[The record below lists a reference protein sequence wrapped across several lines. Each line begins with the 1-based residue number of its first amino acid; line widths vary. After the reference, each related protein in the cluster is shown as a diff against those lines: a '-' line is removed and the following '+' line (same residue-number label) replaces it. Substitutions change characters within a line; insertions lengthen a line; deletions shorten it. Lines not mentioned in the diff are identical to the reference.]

1 MKEAVSNRQGAAHA
15 STQRERAGGGSAVS
29 LALRLL
35 SLGPLL
41 ILILLAAAI
50 SQLTPDFL
58 KPINIGNIIAQTAVI
73 AIVAIGQQ
81 LAILTRG
88 IDLSV
93 GANLALATVIG
104 GLVFRSHDSA
114 LLVGLAMVAS
124 ATLVGAINGVVF
136 VYGRLP
142 HPFIITLAT
151 LSICRGLALEL
162 AIGHTTMR
170 GMPDWIST
178 LGGSEIFGVP
188 NSFFV
193 VLAVTLAALIMTK
206 AMVWGRWIYAVGG
219 NPEAA
224 LEMGIPVK
232 GVLVSTY
239 VISGFCAG
247 IGAIVLA
254 GRTGAS
260 SPLYGNLL
268 ELDTIAAVIIGGA
281 SFLGGRGQ
289 VGHALVGAV
298 MIGVIRNA
306 LNLLSVDVFFQMIA
320 IGLIIVVA
328 VEADVLRSRLEARA
342 RSFRRPGPNEFG
354 LDRPGSLSAS
364 GREAI
369 RRRACSQGRQP
380 GGVPQRSSRFARR
393 QRGRQVDARQMHQR
407 RLCARCGRNPARRRA
422 VPIHSPAATR
432 HAGIETVYQ
441 DLALFDNLTPSQ
453 NFYCGREIAFPAWLP
468 RGLRFLNGRTMDREA
483 AAVLERL
490 RVKLPNLDA
499 PVALMSGGQRQADS
513 GRARD
518 CVRAQGR
525 DPRRA
530 DRRARGARVPQGPR
544 PDRAAPLEGNA
555 VILITHNM
563 EHVVELADRAIVL
576 RHGRKVG
583 ELKPDRANQ
592 KELVALIVGA
602 EA

>member
-1 MKEAVSNRQGAAHA
+1 VNNRQGAAHVSA
-15 STQRERAGGGSAVS
+15 QRERAGGGSAVS

-35 SLGPLL
+35 SVGPLL
-41 ILILLAAAI
+41 ILVLLVASI

-58 KPINIGNIIAQTAVI
+58 KPVNIGNIISQTAVI

-104 GLVFRSHDSA
+104 GLVFRNHDSA
-114 LLVGLAMVAS
+114 LLVGLAMLAS

-162 AIGHTTMR
+162 SIGHTTMR

-178 LGGSEIFGVP
+178 LGGSETLGVP

-193 VLAVTLAALIMTK
+193 VLAIALAALVMTK

-224 LEMGIPVK
+224 LEMGVPVK
-232 GVLVSTY
+232 GVLVSAY
-239 VISGFCAG
+239 VISGLCVGA
-247 IGAIVLA
+247 GAIVLS

-281 SFLGGRGQ
+281 SFLGGRGHI
-289 VGHALVGAV
+289 GHALIGAV

-342 RSFRRPGPNEFG
+342 RSIQAAR
-354 LDRPGSLSAS
+354 
-364 GREAI
+364 
-369 RRRACSQGRQP
+369 SQ
-380 GGVPQRSSRFARR
+380 
-393 QRGRQVDARQMHQR
+393 
-407 RLCARCGRNPARRRA
+407 
-422 VPIHSPAATR
+422 
-432 HAGIETVYQ
+432 
-441 DLALFDNLTPSQ
+441 
-453 NFYCGREIAFPAWLP
+453 
-468 RGLRFLNGRTMDREA
+468 
-483 AAVLERL
+483 
-490 RVKLPNLDA
+490 
-499 PVALMSGGQRQADS
+499 
-513 GRARD
+513 
-518 CVRAQGR
+518 
-525 DPRRA
+525 
-530 DRRARGARVPQGPR
+530 
-544 PDRAAPLEGNA
+544 
-555 VILITHNM
+555 
-563 EHVVELADRAIVL
+563 
-576 RHGRKVG
+576 
-583 ELKPDRANQ
+583 
-592 KELVALIVGA
+592 
-602 EA
+602 